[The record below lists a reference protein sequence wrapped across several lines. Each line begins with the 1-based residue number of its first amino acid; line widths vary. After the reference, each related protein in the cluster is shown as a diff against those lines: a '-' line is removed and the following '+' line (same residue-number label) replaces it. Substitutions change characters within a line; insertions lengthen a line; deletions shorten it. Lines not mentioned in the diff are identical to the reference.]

1 MRNIFYALQIA
12 IIFVASG
19 WAHAHEGHNHL
30 PVSPKKA
37 VEIALETART
47 ASETAQPELRLQ
59 QLDDS
64 WRTLPTEAAKI
75 QENGR
80 GYYVVSVE
88 NKAQHKTLY
97 VRILLNGQI
106 TDANFSG
113 KFDEK
118 PSVSNPR

>member
-1 MRNIFYALQIA
+1 M
-12 IIFVASG
+12 ASG
-19 WAHAHEGHNHL
+19 LANAHEGHNHL

-37 VEIALETART
+37 VEIALETARA

-88 NKAQHKTLY
+88 NKAQHKTLD
-97 VRILLNGQI
+97 VRILLSGQI
-106 TDANFSG
+106 TGANFSG

-118 PSVSNPR
+118 PSVSTRGDSIDPK